1 MAKQDKPFRRAK
13 PSVGAKGSAPPKP
26 APLPSGKEIPSP
38 VHYWSGGH
46 TRHRMIVHLVF
57 CPKYRLRVLEEP
69 LSSRLLAILRRGCE
83 INHWYI
89 HEINVQPDHVHL
101 LLQYSSSERLSD
113 VIQILKGSSARLLRL
128 EFPDLDEFL
137 WGKSFWSV
145 GYFAESVG
153 HRDEASVS
161 RYIRDQRKVV
171 GSEENLELSLDFACQ
186 P

>member
-1 MAKQDKPFRRAK
+1 MAKRVK
-13 PSVGAKGSAPPKP
+13 PSVGPKGSPPPKISP
-26 APLPSGKEIPSP
+26 TGKPDDPII
-38 VHYWSGGH
+38 HYWSGAH
-46 TRHRMIVHLVF
+46 TRQRLIVHLVF
-57 CPKYRLRVLEEP
+57 CPKYRRRVLEDP
-69 LSSRLLAILRRGCE
+69 LASRLLTLLQKGCE
-83 INHWYI
+83 INSWFI

-101 LLQYSSSERLSD
+101 LLQYSSSERLCD
-113 VIQILKGSSARLLRL
+113 VVQILKGSSSRSLRL

-161 RYIRDQRKVV
+161 AYIRDQRKVL
-171 GSEENLELSLDFACQ
+171 GSGENLELPLDFGCQ